1 MTALI
6 AALLAL
12 QQPPVPRP
20 VEGPP
25 PGKLTLARRLVVLL
39 EDKGCAKAVELVKTE
54 DVDAYVQLADPADV
68 RAAAEGAGA
77 FYGTR
82 ITVGR
87 GTSDRIGL
95 ADHLADR
102 VIAPAGSSRGEVLR
116 VLSPLG
122 KARIGDEEL
131 GKPLPAGADDWTHPY
146 HGPDNNPQTRDTLAR
161 APFLTQF
168 LVEPRYGS
176 CPQTSVAAGGRL
188 FTAFGHVAW
197 HRREEHTLNT
207 LMAFSA
213 FNGAVLWKKPI
224 KPGLMVDRST
234 MIATP
239 DALYIADD
247 ESCKI
252 LDAATGE
259 ARGEIKV
266 EADGTF
272 WKWMA
277 MENGMLYALVGA
289 AEPLDPVAK
298 WGRVEHGWPWNGI
311 SKGYNEKEYAWGFAK
326 TLFAIDL
333 ATKKVVWSKSEDELI
348 DSRALCLK
356 NGRVFVSSFGKYL
369 AALDAKTG
377 RELWRKTKAKD
388 AELFEFIGA
397 YRPGHGY
404 IEGWKSTVYVKAGD
418 QALYFAGP
426 QTSWLSAVST
436 EDGSLLWKRQVK
448 NLQILLRDG
457 SLFVIG
463 AQRTSGETKRLDP
476 LTGDV
481 LQSYDVSRR
490 ACTRVTGTPDGVV
503 FRGYEGTTRLDVSSG
518 KPQWIN
524 VMRPSCQVGVITASG
539 QLLWIPWGC
548 DCSLQMFGVMG
559 LGPAGEFA
567 FDQKAVESE
576 RLEATAS
583 VEKELAV
590 SPLDW
595 PTYRGDNARTA
606 RTGAEIPGAVKKLW
620 EFAPP
625 SDVEATAPTMAGG
638 LAFVGGVD
646 GVVRAF
652 DAATG
657 AVKWTSKV
665 GGALRYPPSIAGGR
679 VFAGSGDG
687 AAYAL
692 EAATGRT
699 LWRFRAAPAER
710 RIPVLGSLLSTWPVG
725 SGVLV
730 DGPTAYFAAG
740 MNCMDG
746 TYVFAVEAATGK
758 IRWQNT
764 TSGHLDAFS
773 KTGVAVQGELLLH
786 EGKLY
791 LAGGNAASPGV
802 YDVKDGTCLTPAPEG
817 QQVKSKRGRELTLG
831 AEGVAVSGQPLYS
844 APDFPVFD
852 RAVLWGPMVVTAA
865 NGRLALEESK
875 EKGWVL
881 RALPPGEGAPLWEQ
895 ALPSMPQRWGLAI
908 DAAGRI
914 VVTLRSGRVLC
925 FGR

>member
-1 MTALI
+1 MNTLFVAL
-6 AALLAL
+6 ALL
-12 QQPPVPRP
+12 QVPKPVD
-20 VEGPP
+20 GPP

-39 EDKGCAKAVELVKTE
+39 EDKGCARAVELVKAE
-54 DVDAYVQLADPADV
+54 DVDVYVQLADAGDV
-68 RAAAEGAGA
+68 AAAAEGAGA
-77 FYGTR
+77 YYGTR

-87 GTSDRIGL
+87 GTSARVGL
-95 ADHLADR
+95 ADNLADR
-102 VIAPAGSSRGEVLR
+102 IVAPAGTPRAEVLR

-122 KARIGDEEL
+122 RARIGDEEF
-131 GKPLPAGADDWTHPY
+131 GKPAPAGADDWTHPY

-207 LMAFSA
+207 LMAFSV

-239 DALYIADD
+239 ELLYVADD
-247 ESCKI
+247 ASCKI

-259 ARGEIKV
+259 PRGEIKID
-266 EADGTF
+266 ADGTF

-277 MENGMLYALVGA
+277 MENGLLYALVGA

-311 SKGYNEKEYAWGFAK
+311 SKGYNEKDYAWGYAK
-326 TLFAIDL
+326 TLFAIDP
-333 ATKKVVWSKSEDELI
+333 ATRKVVWSASEDELI
-348 DSRALCLK
+348 DARAICLK
-356 NGRVFVSSFGKYL
+356 NGRVFVSNFGKYL

-377 RELWRKTKAKD
+377 KEIWRKTAAKD
-388 AELFEFIGA
+388 PALFEAIGA

-418 QALYFAGP
+418 EALYFAGP
-426 QTSWLSAVST
+426 QTSWLSAVAIK
-436 EDGSLLWKRQVK
+436 DGGLLWKRQVK

-476 LTGDV
+476 MTGDV

-539 QLLWIPWGC
+539 HLLWIPWGC

-559 LGPAGEFA
+559 LGPAGDFA

-576 RLEATAS
+576 RLETFAEAGP
-583 VEKELAV
+583 A
-590 SPLDW
+590 PAAAADW
-595 PTYRGDNARTA
+595 PTYRGDNRRSAKTA
-606 RTGAEIPGAVKKLW
+606 AEIPAAVKKLW

-625 SDVEATAPTMAGG
+625 TEVEVTAPVMADG
-638 LAFVGGVD
+638 LAFTAGVD
-646 GVVRAF
+646 GLVRGI

-657 AVKWTSKV
+657 AVKWTSRV
-665 GGALRYPPSIAGGR
+665 GGAVRYPPSIADGR
-679 VFAGSGDG
+679 VFVGSGDG

-692 EAATGRT
+692 EAATGKT
-699 LWRFRAAPAER
+699 LWRFRAAPIER
-710 RIPVLGSLLSTWPVG
+710 RIPVLGALLSTWPVG

-773 KTGVAVQGELLLH
+773 KTGVAAQGELLLNG
-786 EGKLY
+786 GKLY

-831 AEGVAVSGQPLYS
+831 ADGDVLVSGQPLYS

-852 RAVLWGPMVVTAA
+852 RAVIWGPMVVTAA
-865 NGRLALEESK
+865 NGRLTLEESK
-875 EKGWVL
+875 ERGWVL

-895 ALPSMPQRWGLAI
+895 TLPSMPQRWGLAI